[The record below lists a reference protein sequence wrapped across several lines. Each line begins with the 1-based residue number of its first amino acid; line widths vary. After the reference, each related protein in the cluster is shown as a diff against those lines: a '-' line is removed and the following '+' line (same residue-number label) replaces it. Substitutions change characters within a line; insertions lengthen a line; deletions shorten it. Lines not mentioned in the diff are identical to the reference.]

1 MWWVDERVNEGWLIT
16 CAECDD
22 PDEEEAPVWDAGA
35 RGLPPVDDAPGAPLN
50 AGPIALAGAGAAL
63 LLQQR
68 SRRLRLPPA
77 SMVAHQF
84 TNLARCVDLSDSIDL
99 GSV

>member
-50 AGPIALAGAGAAL
+50 AVPIVHAGAGAAL

-68 SRRLRLPPA
+68 RRRLPPA
-77 SMVAHQF
+77 SMITHQF
-84 TNLARCVDLSDSIDL
+84 TDLARRDVDLSDSIDL
-99 GSV
+99 ASV